1 MRRLTKVFL
10 TREDGATTVDWV
22 VLTAAIMSLVVIGLS
37 GLFLGLNAAGENIN
51 SKVEA
56 VQPYSPAPKSP

>member
-37 GLFLGLNAAGENIN
+37 GLFLGLHAAGENIN
-51 SKVEA
+51 SKVES
-56 VQPYSPAPKSP
+56 VQPYAPAPKSP